1 MKFKILLLTLV
12 IMALGTFIV
21 RIFLSDFFID
31 KHEVHIVDEYSVL
44 EINGE
49 YNLMHK
55 EEQGYDLIVPSVL
68 NVYIKQKE
76 IIAES
81 NLDGSKFI
89 NNNYKNKYS
98 TPENIYYYDVKQ
110 YKVQEISKE
119 EFLKQKKKY
128 RLTWQLK

>member
-1 MKFKILLLTLV
+1 
-12 IMALGTFIV
+12 MALGTFIV